1 MKKLMEI
8 FYHVDDGEEV
18 WRRLAMEAE
27 QGGHKIVTVNM
38 AVNEVDRVNK

>member
-1 MKKLMEI
+1 MKKLTEI
-8 FYHVDDGEEV
+8 LFFVEDRNNI
-18 WRRLAMEAE
+18 WRKLAREAE

>member
-8 FYHVDDGEEV
+8 LCLVEDGEEV
-18 WRRLAMEAE
+18 WRGLAGQAE